1 MIVLSPGKDTGDQHA
16 LRLQEIHTMAK
27 FYIQSG
33 TMRATLAAEDSHRAA
48 LWAVHQAMQQIVPT
62 YDDCDL
68 TAEEKSEVA
77 MTEGMLVLGDTIRI
91 SEQGFDREDAEEMT
105 TFAVVNEWNQ
115 LMVALERLEK
125 LFGR

>member
-1 MIVLSPGKDTGDQHA
+1 MIVVSPGEDTGELTA
-16 LRLQEIHTMAK
+16 LRLQETNTMAK

-68 TAEEKSEVA
+68 TAEEKSEAALV
-77 MTEGMLVLGDTIRI
+77 EGMLVLGETIRI